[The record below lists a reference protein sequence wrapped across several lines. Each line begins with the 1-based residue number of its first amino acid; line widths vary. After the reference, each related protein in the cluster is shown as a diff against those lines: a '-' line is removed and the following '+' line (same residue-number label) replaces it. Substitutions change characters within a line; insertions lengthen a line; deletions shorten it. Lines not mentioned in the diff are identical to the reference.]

1 LWHNDRIASRPELAP
16 GCLGEF
22 VVEKVKGRMENIG
35 DEVVSIVLCDSL
47 LWMMIVAEVGWSFAP
62 SFSWIQGISVSL
74 SYGGLYH
81 CRGTC
86 NTEA

>member
-1 LWHNDRIASRPELAP
+1 MFMLDRA
-16 GCLGEF
+16 
-22 VVEKVKGRMENIG
+22 KGRIKSSGYEAVPIA
-35 DEVVSIVLCDSL
+35 LCDSL